1 MCEIVENG
9 QRWDEQRAV
18 SYQAPRQVEAKETA
32 QQSTGIFRWKRNMM
46 WRLREP
52 RNESVICVI
61 GQYDITRLRF
71 WMYGEISV
79 FAFE

>member
-1 MCEIVENG
+1 
-9 QRWDEQRAV
+9 
-18 SYQAPRQVEAKETA
+18 
-32 QQSTGIFRWKRNMM
+32 MM